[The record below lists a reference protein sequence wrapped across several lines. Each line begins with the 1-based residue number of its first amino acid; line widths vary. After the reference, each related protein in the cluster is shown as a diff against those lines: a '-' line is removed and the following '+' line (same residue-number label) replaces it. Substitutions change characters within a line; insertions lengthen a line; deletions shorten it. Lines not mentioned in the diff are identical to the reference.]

1 MAYLIAVLG
10 AGKGTWGHVSQLI
23 RQGSFEKVILVT
35 NQFGKE
41 KFTPDLNTALLVA
54 NFDQPIPILKEE
66 LKQKLQP
73 MLQSL
78 MDTDVALNLVSGN
91 GPEHMALL
99 SAVIGLG
106 LGIRLVVAEQGKAE
120 MTELQ

>member
-10 AGKGTWGHVSQLI
+10 AGKGTWGHVSKLI
-23 RQGSFEKVILVT
+23 RQGNFEKVILVT

-41 KFTPDLNTALLVA
+41 KFTPDKNTELLVA
-54 NFDQPIPILKEE
+54 NFDQPILALREE

-73 MLQSL
+73 MLQNL
-78 MDTDVALNLVSGN
+78 MDTDIALNFVSGN

-106 LGIRLVVAEQGKAE
+106 LGIRLVIVEQGKNE
-120 MTELQ
+120 MTEL